1 MYKIFLNLGYQ
12 PFANDFSKNP
22 KKIIKPNKLQI
33 GFNTKNYLVSIAKK
47 FPSKKIYNNKYPYLS
62 SASKTMRESFRKLAS
77 KIKNKYNPK
86 KILEIGSN
94 DGSFIKH
101 FKKKKALCVEPC
113 KNIALITK
121 KKGYLTFDKLWDLNL
136 VNKLKKKI
144 GQVDCIY
151 SANTISHIN
160 NLNIAFNAI
169 KKILSN
175 DGILIIEDPSLLEN
189 LKKNAYDQFYN
200 EHIYV
205 FSLIALNKLL
215 QKFNLEVFDIDI
227 LTTHGGSL
235 RYYIK
240 NKNNKKFLTTKKV
253 SSYKKKEI
261 KYGLNKIITYKK
273 FAERVHKSKK
283 KLFNIFD
290 KIKKDK
296 KIVIGYGATAK
307 STTVLNFCSI
317 DSNFI
322 DYFLDTTSYKINK
335 YTPGTNIKIKK
346 YKNKLS
352 AKDCSYAYLGAWNF
366 KDEIL
371 KKERQFLRQGG
382 KFITHVPTPRI
393 ISK

>member
-22 KKIIKPNKLQI
+22 KKIIKRNKLQI
-33 GFNTKNYLVSIAKK
+33 GFNTKNYLVSISKK

-62 SASKTMRESFRKLAS
+62 SASKTMRESFKKLAS

-94 DGSFIKH
+94 DGSFIQH
-101 FKKKKALCVEPC
+101 FKKQKALCVEPC

-136 VNKLKKKI
+136 VNRLKKKI
-144 GQVDCIY
+144 GHVDCIY

-169 KKILSN
+169 KKILSK

-215 QKFNLEVFDIDI
+215 QKFSLEVFDIDI

-240 NKNNKKFLTTKKV
+240 NKNNKKYLTTKKV
-253 SSYKKKEI
+253 SLYKKSEI

-273 FAERVHKSKK
+273 FAERVYKSKK

-322 DYFLDTTSYKINK
+322 NYFLDTTSYKINK